1 MCDYFDSVEAKRRL
15 QDLVSQLDIKSL
27 GAVSEHTLQR
37 VNTYLHR
44 QLLTNP
50 GPGMPFNLL
59 AFEDYS
65 RNLLRLCPTEEE
77 SKREICRS
85 RLGTCLVLRAGDQ
98 NDINLIREGAL
109 LLEQVS
115 FCAPCD
121 DPLAQLHLGAGYA
134 SLYATTM
141 DSNHLNKALHHAVL
155 AIQAEKW
162 PQYRLFAVK
171 AWYLFATAPRMES
184 NPPPP
189 TDWGFALDVAID
201 SITRLAGLEGT
212 VAKCHQLLR
221 ELPSELPCIV
231 TALIADGGLPKAL
244 ESLERVRGFV
254 WSQLSSLRTPMDDL
268 RSRNPSIADR
278 LEFLSRGLEIAG
290 GRLFSLQER
299 LSGTDGQKLAN
310 QWRR

>member
-1 MCDYFDSVEAKRRL
+1 M
-15 QDLVSQLDIKSL
+15 
-27 GAVSEHTLQR
+27 
-37 VNTYLHR
+37 NTYLHR

-77 SKREICRS
+77 LKREICRS
-85 RLGTCLVLRAGDQ
+85 RLGTCLILRAGVQ

-115 FCAPCD
+115 FCASRD
-121 DPLAQLHLGAGYA
+121 DPLVQLHLGAGYA

-141 DSNHLNKALHHAVL
+141 LCSQFRPKNGPSIAYSQSRPGICLQRHLG
-155 AIQAEKW
+155 W
-162 PQYRLFAVK
+162 
-171 AWYLFATAPRMES
+171 

-189 TDWGFALDVAID
+189 TDWGFVLDVAID
-201 SITRLAGLEGT
+201 SITRFAGLEGT
-212 VAKCHQLLR
+212 VAKSHQLLQ

-254 WSQLSSLRTPMDDL
+254 WSQLSSLRTLMDDL
-268 RSRNPSIADR
+268 RSRNPSIANR

-290 GRLFSLQER
+290 GSHSHLISSLA
-299 LSGTDGQKLAN
+299 LSQPGSSFLDTPCIF
-310 QWRR
+310 RRIAVLVHQQHKSNCPRQPRTLSPL